1 MLKSKSKWLMWENIG
16 TLIILFVIGNDLLA
30 LTGVGLPLLLD
41 DFLAILIMIDKFQKW
56 KKKSKKKK
64 RRLKE

>member
-1 MLKSKSKWLMWENIG
+1 MWENIG